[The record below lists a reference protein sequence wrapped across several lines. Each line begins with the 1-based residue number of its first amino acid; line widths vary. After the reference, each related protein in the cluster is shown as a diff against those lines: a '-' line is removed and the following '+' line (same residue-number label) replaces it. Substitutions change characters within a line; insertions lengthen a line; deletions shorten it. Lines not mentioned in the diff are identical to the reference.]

1 MKQGIIFDMD
11 GTLWDS
17 TVGVAVSWNEILKQ
31 EKVNRTPLTV
41 EDFRGIMGK
50 TMDVIAAKFFPDMP
64 EKERMELLDKCGE
77 YENEYLSGHGAVL
90 YPGVEETFAKL
101 KEKYELYIVSNCQ
114 SGYIEAFLSYYKL
127 GKYISDIECYG
138 NNEKQKEDNIALVV
152 SRNALTD
159 AVYVGDIQ
167 SDYESSK
174 KAGVAFIHAA
184 YGFGTIDDEVP
195 EIENLSQLPEVVE
208 KVFAGK

>member
-17 TVGVAVSWNEILKQ
+17 TVGVAESWNEILKQ
-31 EKVNRTPLTV
+31 EKVDRAPLTV

-77 YENEYLSGHGAVL
+77 YENEYLSEHGAVL

-114 SGYIEAFLSYYKL
+114 RE
-127 GKYISDIECYG
+127 
-138 NNEKQKEDNIALVV
+138 
-152 SRNALTD
+152 
-159 AVYVGDIQ
+159 
-167 SDYESSK
+167 
-174 KAGVAFIHAA
+174 
-184 YGFGTIDDEVP
+184 
-195 EIENLSQLPEVVE
+195 
-208 KVFAGK
+208 

>member
-17 TVGVAVSWNEILKQ
+17 TVGVAESWNEILKQ

-159 AVYVGDIQ
+159 AVYVEISRAITNPAKRQ
-167 SDYESSK
+167 ESL
-174 KAGVAFIHAA
+174 
-184 YGFGTIDDEVP
+184 
-195 EIENLSQLPEVVE
+195 LSMQHMDLAQLMM
-208 KVFAGK
+208 KYRKLKICHSFRKW

>member
-17 TVGVAVSWNEILKQ
+17 TVGVAESWNEILKQ

-77 YENEYLSGHGAVL
+77 YENEYLSGAESAVL
-90 YPGVEETFAKL
+90 LMFFTIIKSRNY
-101 KEKYELYIVSNCQ
+101 
-114 SGYIEAFLSYYKL
+114 FLSL
-127 GKYISDIECYG
+127 
-138 NNEKQKEDNIALVV
+138 LF
-152 SRNALTD
+152 LM
-159 AVYVGDIQ
+159 
-167 SDYESSK
+167 
-174 KAGVAFIHAA
+174 
-184 YGFGTIDDEVP
+184 
-195 EIENLSQLPEVVE
+195 
-208 KVFAGK
+208 

>member
-17 TVGVAVSWNEILKQ
+17 TVGVAESWNEILKQ

-114 SGYIEAFLSYYKL
+114 SGYIEAFLSYYNL

-138 NNEKQKEDNIALVV
+138 NNEKQKEDNITLVV

-174 KAGVAFIHAA
+174 K
-184 YGFGTIDDEVP
+184 ESL
-195 EIENLSQLPEVVE
+195 LSMQHMDLAQLMM
-208 KVFAGK
+208 KYRKLKICHSFRKW

>member
-17 TVGVAVSWNEILKQ
+17 TVGVAESWNEILKQ

-77 YENEYLSGHGAVL
+77 YENVRAWCGVISGCGRNLCKA
-90 YPGVEETFAKL
+90 E
-101 KEKYELYIVSNCQ
+101 
-114 SGYIEAFLSYYKL
+114 
-127 GKYISDIECYG
+127 GKI
-138 NNEKQKEDNIALVV
+138 
-152 SRNALTD
+152 
-159 AVYVGDIQ
+159 
-167 SDYESSK
+167 
-174 KAGVAFIHAA
+174 
-184 YGFGTIDDEVP
+184 
-195 EIENLSQLPEVVE
+195 
-208 KVFAGK
+208 

>member
-17 TVGVAVSWNEILKQ
+17 TVGVAESWNEILKQ

-159 AVYVGDIQ
+159 A
-167 SDYESSK
+167 
-174 KAGVAFIHAA
+174 GVAFIHAA

>member
-17 TVGVAVSWNEILKQ
+17 TVGVAESWNEILKQ

-77 YENEYLSGHGAVL
+77 YENTVIKAPMSKDSSEY
-90 YPGVEETFAKL
+90 
-101 KEKYELYIVSNCQ
+101 KEFVRIY
-114 SGYIEAFLSYYKL
+114 
-127 GKYISDIECYG
+127 
-138 NNEKQKEDNIALVV
+138 NNETKE
-152 SRNALTD
+152 
-159 AVYVGDIQ
+159 
-167 SDYESSK
+167 
-174 KAGVAFIHAA
+174 
-184 YGFGTIDDEVP
+184 GT
-195 EIENLSQLPEVVE
+195 L
-208 KVFAGK
+208 

>member
-17 TVGVAVSWNEILKQ
+17 TVGVAESWNEILKQ

-174 KAGVAFIHAA
+174 RQ
-184 YGFGTIDDEVP
+184 ESL
-195 EIENLSQLPEVVE
+195 LSMQHMDLAQLMM
-208 KVFAGK
+208 KYRKLKICHSFRKW

>member
-17 TVGVAVSWNEILKQ
+17 TVGVAESWNEILKQ

-114 SGYIEAFLSYYKL
+114 SGYIEAFLSYYNL

-138 NNEKQKEDNIALVV
+138 NNEKQKEDNIAPVV

-174 KAGVAFIHAA
+174 RQ
-184 YGFGTIDDEVP
+184 ESL
-195 EIENLSQLPEVVE
+195 LSMQHMDLAQLMM
-208 KVFAGK
+208 KYRKLKICHSFRKW

>member
-17 TVGVAVSWNEILKQ
+17 TVGVAESWNEILKQ

-64 EKERMELLDKCGE
+64 KKERMELLDKCGE

-101 KEKYELYIVSNCQ
+101 KEK
-114 SGYIEAFLSYYKL
+114 GYDVPTDIYTVEEARDALLKL
-127 GKYISDIECYG
+127 V
-138 NNEKQKEDNIALVV
+138 KQV
-152 SRNALTD
+152 
-159 AVYVGDIQ
+159 
-167 SDYESSK
+167 
-174 KAGVAFIHAA
+174 KA
-184 YGFGTIDDEVP
+184 
-195 EIENLSQLPEVVE
+195 
-208 KVFAGK
+208 

>member
-17 TVGVAVSWNEILKQ
+17 TVGVAESWNEILKQ
-31 EKVNRTPLTV
+31 EKVNRIPLTV

-101 KEKYELYIVSNCQ
+101 KEKYELYIVSNCP

-127 GKYISDIECYG
+127 GKYISDRECYG

-159 AVYVGDIQ
+159 AV
-167 SDYESSK
+167 
-174 KAGVAFIHAA
+174 
-184 YGFGTIDDEVP
+184 
-195 EIENLSQLPEVVE
+195 
-208 KVFAGK
+208 

>member
-17 TVGVAVSWNEILKQ
+17 TEGVAESWNEILKQ
-31 EKVNRTPLTV
+31 EKVDRAPLTV

-77 YENEYLSGHGAVL
+77 YENEYLSEHGAVL

-114 SGYIEAFLSYYKL
+114 SGYIEAFLYYYKL

-184 YGFGTIDDEVP
+184 YGFGVIEDKVP
-195 EIENLSQLPEVVE
+195 EIDNLSQLPEVVE

>member
-17 TVGVAVSWNEILKQ
+17 TVGVAESWNEILKQ

-77 YENEYLSGHGAVL
+77 YENEDHVKHHSWICFH
-90 YPGVEETFAKL
+90 YPGQNLLYGLFLQIHVERRIRK
-101 KEKYELYIVSNCQ
+101 SNH
-114 SGYIEAFLSYYKL
+114 GHL
-127 GKYISDIECYG
+127 
-138 NNEKQKEDNIALVV
+138 
-152 SRNALTD
+152 
-159 AVYVGDIQ
+159 
-167 SDYESSK
+167 
-174 KAGVAFIHAA
+174 
-184 YGFGTIDDEVP
+184 
-195 EIENLSQLPEVVE
+195 
-208 KVFAGK
+208 

>member
-17 TVGVAVSWNEILKQ
+17 TVGVAESWNEILKQ

-77 YENEYLSGHGAVL
+77 MNIC
-90 YPGVEETFAKL
+90 PGMVQC
-101 KEKYELYIVSNCQ
+101 YILVWKKPLQ
-114 SGYIEAFLSYYKL
+114 S
-127 GKYISDIECYG
+127 
-138 NNEKQKEDNIALVV
+138 
-152 SRNALTD
+152 
-159 AVYVGDIQ
+159 
-167 SDYESSK
+167 
-174 KAGVAFIHAA
+174 
-184 YGFGTIDDEVP
+184 
-195 EIENLSQLPEVVE
+195 
-208 KVFAGK
+208 

>member
-17 TVGVAVSWNEILKQ
+17 TVGVAESWNEILKQ

-114 SGYIEAFLSYYKL
+114 SGYIEAFLSYYNL

-174 KAGVAFIHAA
+174 RQ
-184 YGFGTIDDEVP
+184 ESL
-195 EIENLSQLPEVVE
+195 LSMQHMDLAQLMM
-208 KVFAGK
+208 KYRKLKICHSFRKW